1 MFSTIEK
8 EERKEADIEPAK
20 ITDLQVLQYLLAVL
34 NKFRSR
40 DQQDTIECI
49 LCQEKLIH
57 IAIIITDKDPTAQL
71 PFTVSEEVT
80 AFVQKINQMAME
92 SIKDEQSEGNTR
104 LIAKAVDVV
113 MLPGL

>member
-1 MFSTIEK
+1 
-8 EERKEADIEPAK
+8 
-20 ITDLQVLQYLLAVL
+20 LQYLWAVL

-40 DQQDTIECI
+40 DEQHTLECI
-49 LCQEKLIH
+49 LCQEKLVH
-57 IAIIITDKDPTAQL
+57 IAIIITDKEPTAIL
-71 PFTVSEEVT
+71 PFTISEEVT

-104 LIAKAVDVV
+104 LIAKAVDAV